1 MKRFVVLTS
10 VLLSVAA
17 GSATLAQTTT
27 PIKKPAPATPTT
39 AKKPTVGATSKQG
52 TPDTIT
58 KKAVKRGLL
67 GPSSGDKHMAYRDQ
81 GSDLDSLWPVR
92 KMPPVLPGS
101 LLPAKRI
108 IAFYG
113 NPLSKRMGILGEFEP
128 DEMLSKLDA
137 EVAEW
142 NKLDPAHPVQPALH
156 LIAVVAQGA
165 KGRDGKYRLR
175 MDSALIE
182 KVYGWAKRKNAV
194 LFVDV
199 QVGHSTL
206 QSELPWL
213 ERFLM
218 RPDVHL
224 GIDPEFSMKDTP
236 LAPGKKIGTYD
247 AADVN
252 YAIKYLGELVDK
264 YKLPPKVLVVHRF
277 TRKGV
282 TNTSDIKLDSRVQV
296 VMHMD
301 GFGAPWLKRDSFYS
315 YIKKD
320 PVQFAGWKQFSK
332 LRNDNPLTPRSEI
345 LRLWPA
351 PLYIQLQ

>member
-1 MKRFVVLTS
+1 MKRLGLVAGMLWCVTS
-10 VLLSVAA
+10 VDP
-17 GSATLAQTTT
+17 TLAQTTA
-27 PIKKPAPATPTT
+27 PPVKKPATAKAA
-39 AKKPTVGATSKQG
+39 AKKPVAKSPAKAAAQDTSV
-52 TPDTIT
+52 
-58 KKAVKRGLL
+58 KKAKQGLL
-67 GPSSGDKHMAYRDQ
+67 GPSSGDRHMAYRDQ
-81 GSDLDSLWPVR
+81 GSSLDSLWPV
-92 KMPPVLPGS
+92 KKTPPLLPGS

-108 IAFYG
+108 VAFYG

-128 DEMLSKLDA
+128 DEMLAKLDA

-165 KGRDGKYRLR
+165 PGRDGKYRLR
-175 MDSALIE
+175 MDSTVIE

-247 AADVN
+247 ASDIN
-252 YAIKYLGELVDK
+252 YAIKFLAGVVDK

-282 TNTSDIKLDSRVQV
+282 TNASNIKLDSRVQV
-296 VMHMD
+296 VMDMD
-301 GFGAPWLKRDSFYS
+301 GFGPPWLKRDSFYS
-315 YIKKD
+315 YIKQE
-320 PVQFAGWKQFSK
+320 PVEFAGWKQFSK
-332 LRNDNPLTPRSEI
+332 LRNDNPPTMRSEI

-351 PLYIQLQ
+351 PLYIQVQ